1 MMIEAW
7 IKYIN
12 SSNKMIFKLVPTLT
26 VEKKK

>member
-1 MMIEAW
+1 MMTEAW

-26 VEKKK
+26 VEKK